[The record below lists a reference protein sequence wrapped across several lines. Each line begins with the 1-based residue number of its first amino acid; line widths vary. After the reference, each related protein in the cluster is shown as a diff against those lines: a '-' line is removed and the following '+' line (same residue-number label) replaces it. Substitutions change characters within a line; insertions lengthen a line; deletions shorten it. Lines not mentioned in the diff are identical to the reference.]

1 MRVLKSSTTFLL
13 LTILLSVMQATT
25 SRNLVTH
32 VTLVDMER
40 RSETKLSSMFV
51 HSYSAI
57 LSSLNNK
64 KGMFHAVS
72 RHVVP
77 SGPNPLHN

>member
-1 MRVLKSSTTFLL
+1 MRVLKSSTIFLL

-25 SRNLVTH
+25 SRNSVTH
-32 VTLVDMER
+32 VTVVDMER

-57 LSSLNNK
+57 LTSLNNK
-64 KGMFHAVS
+64 KGKFHAVS